1 MKPGATGL
9 KRIIDATGYSIQG
22 LKAAWINEAA
32 FRQESILLVVM
43 TLVSCFLPVSKVER
57 LMMITS
63 LFIVVIA
70 ELVNSAIEAVVDRIG
85 PERHELSGRAK
96 DIGSAAV
103 FVALVLV
110 VIVWGGIL
118 FF

>member
-9 KRIIDATGYSIQG
+9 KRIINATGYSIQG

-32 FRQESILLVVM
+32 FRQESILLVIM
-43 TLVSCFLPVSKVER
+43 TIVSFFMPVTKVER
-57 LMMITS
+57 LMMISS

-70 ELVNSAIEAVVDRIG
+70 ELINSAIEAVVDRIG
-85 PERHELSGRAK
+85 PEHHQLSGRAK

-103 FVALVLV
+103 FVALALV
-110 VIVWGGIL
+110 VITWGSIL
-118 FF
+118 FL

>member
-9 KRIIDATGYSIQG
+9 KRIINATGYSVQG
-22 LKAAWINEAA
+22 LKAAWLNEAA
-32 FRQESILLVVM
+32 FRQESILLVIM
-43 TLVSCFLPVSKVER
+43 TIVSFFMPVTKVER
-57 LMMITS
+57 LMMISS

-70 ELVNSAIEAVVDRIG
+70 ELINSAIEAVVDRIG
-85 PERHELSGRAK
+85 PEHHQLSGRAK

-110 VIVWGGIL
+110 VITWGSIL
-118 FF
+118 FL

>member
-9 KRIIDATGYSIQG
+9 KRIINATGYSIQG

-32 FRQESILLVVM
+32 FRQESILLIIM
-43 TLVSCFLPVSKVER
+43 TIVSFFMPVTKVER
-57 LMMITS
+57 LMMIGS

-70 ELVNSAIEAVVDRIG
+70 ELINSAIEAVVDRIG
-85 PERHELSGRAK
+85 PEHHELSGRAK

-110 VIVWGGIL
+110 VITWGSIL
-118 FF
+118 FL